1 MVKMLIMD
9 KKTNNMKKVGRK
21 MLENTQKEFW
31 FVTGSQ
37 FLYGPEALATVEK
50 NARKVVDEMNNSGS
64 LPYPIIF
71 KIVATTAEN
80 ITQIMKEANYQDEV
94 AGVITWMHTF
104 SPAKNWIRGTQLL
117 NKPLLHLATQFLN
130 HIPYKT
136 IDFDYMNV
144 NQSAHGDREY
154 AFINARLKKN
164 NKIIFGHWEDDE
176 IRQQI
181 AKWMNVAVAYNE
193 SYKIKIVTFADKMRD
208 VAVTDGDK
216 VEAQIKFGWTVD
228 YWGVGDLV
236 EYVNAVAESDIN
248 QLYKDLQSKYD
259 YIEGNNSPEKFEKN
273 VKYQLREYLGI
284 KKFMDDKGYSAFTTN
299 FEDLVGLEQL
309 PGLAAQL
316 LLADGYGFAG
326 EGDWKTAALVRL
338 FKIMAHNKETVFM
351 EDYTLDLR
359 QGHEAILGSHMLEVD
374 PSIASDKPRVEVH
387 PLDIGGKSDPARL
400 VFTGMIGE
408 AIDITMTD
416 YGNEFKLISYEVT
429 GNKPEE
435 ETPFLPVA
443 KQLWTPKQGL
453 KVGAEQWL
461 KAGGGHHTVLSFVVD
476 SEQIGDLCA
485 MFGLTYI
492 NLG

>member
-1 MVKMLIMD
+1 M
-9 KKTNNMKKVGRK
+9 
-21 MLENTQKEFW
+21 
-31 FVTGSQ
+31 
-37 FLYGPEALATVEK
+37 
-50 NARKVVDEMNNSGS
+50 
-64 LPYPIIF
+64 
-71 KIVATTAEN
+71 
-80 ITQIMKEANYQDEV
+80 
-94 AGVITWMHTF
+94 
-104 SPAKNWIRGTQLL
+104 
-117 NKPLLHLATQFLN
+117 
-130 HIPYKT
+130 
-136 IDFDYMNV
+136 
-144 NQSAHGDREY
+144 
-154 AFINARLKKN
+154 
-164 NKIIFGHWEDDE
+164 
-176 IRQQI
+176 

-408 AIDITMTD
+408 AVDITMAD

-476 SEQIGDLCA
+476 SEQICDLCA

>member
-1 MVKMLIMD
+1 MH
-9 KKTNNMKKVGRK
+9 
-21 MLENTQKEFW
+21 EKEFW

-37 FLYGPEALATVEK
+37 FLYGPEALAKVEEDSK
-50 NARKVVDEMNNSGS
+50 VIVKKMNASGS

-71 KIVATTAEN
+71 KLVGTTAEN
-80 ITQIMKEANYQDEV
+80 ITGILKEASFNDNV

-130 HIPYKT
+130 YIPYQT

-154 AFINARLKKN
+154 AFINARLRKH
-164 NKIIFGHWEDDE
+164 NKVIFGHWDDSD
-176 IRQQI
+176 IQSQI
-181 AKWMNVAVAYNE
+181 ARWMNVAVAYTE
-193 SYKIKIVTFADKMRD
+193 SFKIKVVTFADKMRN

-236 EYVNAVAESDIN
+236 KYVNAIDPVKVD
-248 QLYKDLQSKYD
+248 QLYIELQEKFD
-259 YIEGNNSPEKFEKN
+259 YVQGQNSPEKFEHN
-273 VKYQLREYLGI
+273 VKYQLREYLAI
-284 KKFMDDKGYSAFTTN
+284 KQFMDEKGYHAFTTN

-316 LLADGYGFAG
+316 LMSEGYGFAG

-338 FKIMAHNKETVFM
+338 LKIMSHNTHTIFM

-359 QGHEAILGSHMLEVD
+359 KGHEAILGSHMLEVD
-374 PSIASDKPRVEVH
+374 PSIASDRPRVEVH
-387 PLDIGGKSDPARL
+387 PLDIGGKEDPARL
-400 VFTGMIGE
+400 VFTGMVADGVE
-408 AIDITMTD
+408 ITMAD
-416 YGNEFKLISYEVT
+416 YGDEFKLISYDIT

-443 KQLWTPKQGL
+443 KQLWTPKMGL
-453 KVGAEQWL
+453 KKGAELWMTT
-461 KAGGGHHTVLSFVVD
+461 GGGHHTVLSFAID
-476 SEQIGDLCA
+476 SEQLQDLSDL
-485 MFGLTYI
+485 FGLTYV